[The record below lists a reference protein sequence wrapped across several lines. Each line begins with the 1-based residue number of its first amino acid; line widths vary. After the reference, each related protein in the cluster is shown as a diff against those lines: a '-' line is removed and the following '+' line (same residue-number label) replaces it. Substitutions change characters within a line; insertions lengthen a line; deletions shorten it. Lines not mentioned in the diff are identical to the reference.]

1 MEGWGGEGGVGV
13 KGRGYRSRSWW
24 GGRGGVTG
32 VDPGGEGK
40 ERGYRSRSWWGGK
53 GAGLQE

>member
-1 MEGWGGEGGVGV
+1 MVGGWGLTE
-13 KGRGYRSRSWW
+13 RGYRSRSWW
-24 GGRGGVTG
+24 GGKGAWLQE

-40 ERGYRSRSWWGGK
+40 GRGYRSRSWWGGK